1 MSSFFVCFITG
12 FWDDKLN
19 AAGRAGGAG
28 GISLELDH
36 DFLKSW
42 WMLMQLLR
50 SRLKSERIMGMGKR
64 KEEIGNRK

>member
-12 FWDDKLN
+12 FWDGKSK

-28 GISLELDH
+28 DISLELDH

-50 SRLKSERIMGMGKR
+50 SRLKSERIMGMERGKR
-64 KEEIGNRK
+64 KEEIG